1 VANKTEKYLIIGG
14 DGKLGSFLGSALKD
28 MGQRTCATT
37 RRQLSEPH
45 PEQVFLDLGDRSGWS
60 NLPLARAAFICAGI
74 TSVEQ
79 CEADP
84 EGTRLV
90 NVKQTADLASFL
102 SDRGCHPVLVST
114 NRVYDGHVAAVTAVT
129 TTCPTTEYGRQKADI
144 EKQILALPGGAVLRV
159 SKIMFLDDNM
169 VFGWMDA
176 LAAGRTIEAVGDMY
190 QSPVTADFVAET
202 LLAMADDGEGGLLQL
217 SATSDWSYLEIAR
230 YLARTEG
237 QAQANIREIS
247 RAELSTLKNTKLA
260 PDQLSPRHTT
270 LDSSDLLSRFGI
282 AAPTVEETLRAVTG
296 RG

>member
-1 VANKTEKYLIIGG
+1 VANKAEKYLIIGG
-14 DGKLGSFLGSALKD
+14 DGKLGSFLGSLLKE
-28 MGQRTCATT
+28 MGLPTRATT
-37 RRQLSEPH
+37 RRQLPVPQ
-45 PEQVFLDLGDRSGWS
+45 PEEIFLDLGDRTGWS
-60 NLPLARAAFICAGI
+60 NLPLAGTAFICAGI

-114 NRVYDGHVAAVTAVT
+114 NRVYDGHFAAVTSAT
-129 TTCPTTEYGRQKADI
+129 KTCPTTEYGRQKADV
-144 EKQILALPGGAVLRV
+144 ENRILALPGGAVLRV
-159 SKIMFLDDNM
+159 SKIMFPGDNM

-176 LAAGRTIEAVGDMY
+176 LAAGRKIEAVGDMY
-190 QSPVTADFVAET
+190 QSPVTADLVAET
-202 LLAMADDGEGGLLQL
+202 LLAMADDGKGGLFQL
-217 SATSDWSYLEIAR
+217 SATTDWSYLEIAR
-230 YLARTEG
+230 HLARTAG
-237 QAQANIREIS
+237 QAQTNIREIP
-247 RAELSTLKNTKLA
+247 RTELSALKNAKLA

-282 AAPTVEETLRAVTG
+282 AAPTVEETLRAVME